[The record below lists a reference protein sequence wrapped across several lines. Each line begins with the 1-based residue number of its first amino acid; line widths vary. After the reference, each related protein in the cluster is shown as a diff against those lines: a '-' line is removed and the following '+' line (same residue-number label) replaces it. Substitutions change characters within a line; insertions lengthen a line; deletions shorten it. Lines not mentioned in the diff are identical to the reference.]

1 MNRRHTLWVIS
12 TAKNL
17 NTTILAAIV
26 YAAFAVYLYRPY
38 FNTLTGWRWL
48 LPINLWAAA
57 FGCYVLSLRWVGAFP
72 ASLFAGAVYGFGPFM
87 LNLSKFHPVATSLAA
102 SIPWLFCPAAFFGKN
117 RRNWISIPL
126 SVLPFLVIVLF
137 FQVAAQ
143 YRLFAVPVHIGPNPR
158 DLFGIIAPA
167 VIADRA
173 VVLAAF
179 YHVPIAALTMGLAMS
194 IANRRA
200 GPLTLAALGIVLT
213 LCPSFAQVSPI
224 MWLSVS
230 MVCGSV
236 LIGAGMQGLACAGFP
251 DRKWVLL
258 AGIVAGALAIVTLL
272 PAAGY
277 FQTFLG
283 CDSSDAILL
292 TQAGKTYILAAITM
306 AAIFFMVRAK
316 LRLST
321 ARWIILCLAMA
332 VDIFFTARLIVDKIL

>member
-1 MNRRHTLWVIS
+1 MNRRYGRWIQNATRH
-12 TAKNL
+12 L
-17 NTTILAAIV
+17 NTTIVAIGV
-26 YAAFAVYLYRPY
+26 YVAFAVYLYQPY
-38 FNTLTGWRWL
+38 FKTFSGWQWL
-48 LPINLWAAA
+48 VPINLSAAA
-57 FGCYVLSLRWVGAFP
+57 LGCFVLSLRWVGAFP

-87 LNLSKFHPVATSLAA
+87 LNLSKFHPAATSLAA
-102 SIPWLFCPAAFFGKN
+102 IIPWLFCPAAFLGKN

-126 SVLPFLVIVLF
+126 STLSFLAIVLF
-137 FQVAAQ
+137 FQVTAQ
-143 YRLFAVPVHIGPNPR
+143 YRLFAVPVHIEPSPR

-167 VIADRA
+167 VMADRA
-173 VVLAAF
+173 TVLAGF

-200 GPLTLAALGIVLT
+200 GPLTLATLGIVLT
-213 LCPSFAQVSPI
+213 LCPSFANVSPL
-224 MWLSVS
+224 MWMSVP

-258 AGIVAGALAIVTLL
+258 AGIVAGSLAIVTLL

-277 FQTFLG
+277 FQTILG
-283 CDSSDAILL
+283 FDSTHATLL
-292 TQAGKTYILAAITM
+292 TQAGKTYILATITM

-316 LRLST
+316 VRLHT
-321 ARWIILCLAMA
+321 MRWFILCSAIA